1 MGRTVERTRNGGT
14 WTEARYFGFIRSA
27 LRAAFMK
34 WGPKNAAK
42 LNAKIGHNQ
51 YVCAECEG
59 VFGNKDV
66 QVDHIEPCGSLKDY
80 GDLPG
85 FVERMF
91 CEVEGFQLL
100 CKGCHQTKTNEE
112 RKAR

>member
-1 MGRTVERTRNGGT
+1 
-14 WTEARYFGFIRSA
+14 
-27 LRAAFMK
+27 
-34 WGPKNAAK
+34 
-42 LNAKIGHNQ
+42 
-51 YVCAECEG
+51 
-59 VFGNKDV
+59 
-66 QVDHIEPCGSLKDY
+66 LKDY
-80 GDLPG
+80 SDLPG

>member
-42 LNAKIGHNQ
+42 LNAKIGYNQ
-51 YVCAECEG
+51 YTCASCEG

-66 QVDHIEPCGSLKDY
+66 QVDHIEPCGTLKKYD
-80 GDLPG
+80 DLPA
-85 FVERMF
+85 FVEKMF
-91 CEVEGFQLL
+91 CEVEGFQVL
-100 CKGCHQTKTNEE
+100 CKSCHQTKTNEE
-112 RKAR
+112 RKSR

>member
-1 MGRTVERTRNGGT
+1 MPRRVERTRASGT

-42 LNAKIGHNQ
+42 LNAKIGYNQ
-51 YVCAECEG
+51 YTCASCEG

-66 QVDHIEPCGSLKDY
+66 QVDHIEPCGTLKKYD
-80 GDLPG
+80 DLPA
-85 FVERMF
+85 FVEKMF
-91 CEVEGFQLL
+91 CEVEGFQVL
-100 CKGCHQTKTNEE
+100 CKSCHQIKTNEE
-112 RKAR
+112 RKSR